1 MQRSQDNSKLEHD
14 LRRITPELEM
24 RYGVRRMGYFFDF
37 CDKNAVTPAEVNII
51 VELRKPMGWK
61 FFEMKEYIERKLYR
75 RIDVVTPNGIKVLFK
90 PDVMRCIQWL

>member
-37 CDKNAVTPAEVNII
+37 CDKNAVTPA
-51 VELRKPMGWK
+51 
-61 FFEMKEYIERKLYR
+61 
-75 RIDVVTPNGIKVLFK
+75 
-90 PDVMRCIQWL
+90 